1 MEFAYKLRARK
12 PTQSSVDAAAR
23 LGFMLDID
31 DYWHEGVHGFMD
43 QCEFCVPLCQRV
55 RPQGERALARYRRTQ
70 AEVEGT
76 SSACHDFQSLL
87 GRHGSE
93 NTLQPCES
101 AGTLAG
107 AVAQRGALRARH

>member
-55 RPQGERALARYRRTQ
+55 RPRGREHWR
-70 AEVEGT
+70 GT
-76 SSACHDFQSLL
+76 
-87 GRHGSE
+87 
-93 NTLQPCES
+93 
-101 AGTLAG
+101 
-107 AVAQRGALRARH
+107 GALRQRLRALRMHVTIFSHC